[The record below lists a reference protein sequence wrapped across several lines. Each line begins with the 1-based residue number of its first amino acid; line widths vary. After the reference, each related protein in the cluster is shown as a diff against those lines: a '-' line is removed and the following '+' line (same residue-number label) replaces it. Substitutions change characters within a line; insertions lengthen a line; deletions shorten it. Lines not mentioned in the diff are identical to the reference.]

1 MITAPRSTVK
11 RPIPKKSGTFTIKGA
26 ETFPEF
32 RGHSPSYTKI
42 DSVIYKVA
50 ETRAEREAAFRLIYD
65 AYTASG
71 LISENAFGMR
81 VTSYHLSPMT
91 GVLLATFDHV
101 PTHTV
106 SLIEDAE
113 LALPLEELYGDEV
126 KKDARTGTSVGRSFL
141 PRYAY

>member
-1 MITAPRSTVK
+1 MITALRSKVQ
-11 RPIPKKSGTFTIKGA
+11 RPNRRIERRSQGGA
-26 ETFPEF
+26 IF
-32 RGHSPSYTKI
+32 RKPCGHSPSYTKI
-42 DSVIYKVA
+42 GSVIYKVA
-50 ETRAEREAAFRLIYD
+50 ETRAEREAAFRLVYE

-71 LISENAFGMR
+71 LIPENAFGMR

-113 LALPLEELYGDEV
+113 LGLPLEELYRDEV
-126 KKDARTGTSVGRSFL
+126 KRNARAGTSVGGSLLRL
-141 PRYAY
+141 RAY